1 MLEKDLSESTQ
12 NVKRAQEIEHLKEQ
26 VEKLKQDSTSAGN
39 ESDSK
44 SHASSRS
51 ESAGRRKPK
60 RSKSSIFSA
69 LRALGGD
76 VEKTGC
82 PKRENTFT
90 LPILFVQHLRKCL
103 KLAQYFPFFF
113 MFRIY

>member
-1 MLEKDLSESTQ
+1 MQEGIDVLEKDLSESTQ

-90 LPILFVQHLRKCL
+90 W
-103 KLAQYFPFFF
+103 
-113 MFRIY
+113 